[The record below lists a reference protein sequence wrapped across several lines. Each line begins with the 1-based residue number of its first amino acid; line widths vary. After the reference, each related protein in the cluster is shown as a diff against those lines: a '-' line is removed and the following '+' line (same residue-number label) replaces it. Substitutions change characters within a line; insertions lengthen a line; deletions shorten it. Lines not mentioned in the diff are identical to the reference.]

1 MRSGPVRNFTFF
13 SVVTTF
19 FLFPFS
25 YLRGQQTAGLE
36 LDDRIYSETIKTVL
50 LYPGSP
56 AGDDPRRLLRQPV
69 VSLNQHMPLVL
80 EFDQLTARGGS
91 FRAKFI
97 HCNADWTQSVL
108 SEVEFT
114 YEFND
119 YPLTEYRASFSTKV
133 PYVHYVFQ
141 LPKVKLPGN
150 YVLVVYDERE
160 RKPVLSRRFMVF
172 DPKVRVGGGITA
184 SSGISEQRTSQ
195 QVNFTIDYKGFP
207 LASPQTDL
215 RVVMRKNF
223 RWDQQKSGFKPSSVN
238 PFDQTLDFQFFKLE
252 NNFPGG
258 NEFRYFDS
266 RTLAG
271 RGFGIASIERTD
283 EYTELVLQMDKPR
296 SDDPYFQT
304 DDFNGQ
310 YIVDHRES
318 RNGSVQADYTPV
330 IFTLKAKEMP
340 DAEVFVNGAFN
351 LWQLNDI
358 NAMVYDPDHE
368 AYHAIIMIKQGVV
381 NYEYVVV
388 GPDGK
393 KDEALLEGN
402 YSGTE
407 NDYDILIYHRPPAGR
422 ADLLIGYQTFEW
434 NRR

>member
-1 MRSGPVRNFTFF
+1 
-13 SVVTTF
+13 
-19 FLFPFS
+19 
-25 YLRGQQTAGLE
+25 
-36 LDDRIYSETIKTVL
+36 
-50 LYPGSP
+50 
-56 AGDDPRRLLRQPV
+56 
-69 VSLNQHMPLVL
+69 MP
-80 EFDQLTARGGS
+80 
-91 FRAKFI
+91 
-97 HCNADWTQSVL
+97 CN
-108 SEVEFT
+108 
-114 YEFND
+114 
-119 YPLTEYRASFSTKV
+119 
-133 PYVHYVFQ
+133 HYVFQ

-160 RKPVLSRRFMVF
+160 RQPVLSRRFMIF
-172 DPKVRVGGGITA
+172 DPRVRVGGGVTA

-195 QVNFTIDYKGFP
+195 QVNFTIDYKGYP

-215 RVVMRKNF
+215 RVVIRKNF

-271 RGFGIASIERTD
+271 RGFGIGAIERTD
-283 EYTELVLQMDKPR
+283 EYTELILQPDKPR
-296 SDDPYFQT
+296 SDGPYFQT

-318 RNGSVQADYTPV
+318 GNGSIQADYTPV
-330 IFTLKAKEMP
+330 IFTLKTEEIP
-340 DAEVFVNGAFN
+340 DREVFVDGAFN

-358 NAMVYDPDHE
+358 NAMVYDPDQQ
-368 AYHAIIMIKQGVV
+368 AYHAMIMIKQGVV
-381 NYEYVVV
+381 NYEYVVT
-388 GPDGK
+388 GPDGGNR
-393 KDEALLEGN
+393 DEILLEGN

-422 ADLLIGYQTFEW
+422 SDLLIGYQAFEW